1 MTPLDIPTLRA
12 LAAAARERA
21 DKATAGPWRTNGPC
35 VLSARQGGD
44 LVCSVAGQESP
55 EERLSTLRFIA
66 AARTDVPALAAAL
79 EQAVAEVE
87 RLRAEIDSLRS
98 RASEL
103 PGLTATLDA
112 YDYELRRLRDVVAEE
127 DIASIDSVLVELP
140 AAKADE

>member
-66 AARTDVPALAAAL
+66 AARTDVPALADALGAAL
-79 EQAVAEVE
+79 DEV
-87 RLRAEIDSLRS
+87 
-98 RASEL
+98 
-103 PGLTATLDA
+103 
-112 YDYELRRLRDVVAEE
+112 RRLRNVESAALAWRGVARCPDHAETMYWCDSCVRSE
-127 DIASIDSVLVELP
+127 D
-140 AAKADE
+140 ADEALADALNAGRGNK